1 MNLGRRRARVL
12 PVLVG
17 LIVDDLTVAAD
28 LIIIEALDKES
39 LLVQSTVGDYMVRKR
54 SSTVMPLTHL
64 PPRTQSTSKS
74 QL

>member
-54 SSTVMPLTHL
+54 S
-64 PPRTQSTSKS
+64 
-74 QL
+74 